1 MKRKKK
7 ITKIFKCPIA
17 GCKKYLG
24 YVKGE
29 EAWCIHGGVAY
40 KMNYD
45 EVEVGR

>member
-29 EAWCIHGGVAY
+29 EAWCIHGGIAY
-40 KMNYD
+40 KMNEA
-45 EVEVGR
+45 EVEV